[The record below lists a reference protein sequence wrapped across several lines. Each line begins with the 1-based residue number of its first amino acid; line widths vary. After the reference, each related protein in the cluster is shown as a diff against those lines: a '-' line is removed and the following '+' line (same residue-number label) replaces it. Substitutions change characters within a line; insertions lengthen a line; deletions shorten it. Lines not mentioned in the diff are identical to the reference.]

1 MPKSLVRFFFTVGMC
16 GLGAAACVTAN
27 GPSPGSEQPPKPPV
41 LTEKT
46 PPSEAMQAGV
56 QFGGDTL
63 QEVKRLAK
71 HQKQG
76 VAIGQAVESLL
87 AKDASSL
94 SDRELLNA
102 GNLYSSMPV
111 PLNIALFHSLA
122 NSPRPLSRQL
132 GWQLAASKPS
142 PVVGSAMDL
151 ELSRALAE
159 NEMDIVLIP
168 MMANA
173 VRANR
178 LTSAYTVVRQGLM
191 ARGDEE
197 FAQAMVS
204 LSPERASEDFMVY
217 LAQAPAEEL
226 RQLTMSSVNLYT
238 AVAILKHLQK
248 HPPNLANAQFDHLFL
263 YAVSRNTGLAELAQL
278 TLENFVPAHTDLVAM
293 ALARHPAWV
302 QIAYLENARR
312 RMNPKEGLLLSE
324 LKKVTS
330 ERDVIEEIDEAKL

>member
-1 MPKSLVRFFFTVGMC
+1 MLKLLSQGLFAISLCIHGVT
-16 GLGAAACVTAN
+16 ACVTGSGGA
-27 GPSPGSEQPPKPPV
+27 PGADQRPKPPV

-46 PPSEAMQAGV
+46 TAPEAVQAAV

-71 HQKQG
+71 HQNTG
-76 VAIGQAVESLL
+76 VAIGQAVETVLS
-87 AKDASSL
+87 KEASSL
-94 SDRELLNA
+94 ADRELLNA

-111 PLNIALFHSLA
+111 PLNISLFRSLT
-122 NSPRPLSRQL
+122 NSSRPLARQL

-151 ELSRALAE
+151 ELTRALAE
-159 NEMDIVLIP
+159 NEMDLVTIP

-178 LTSAYTVVRQGLM
+178 LTSAYTIVRQGLM
-191 ARGDEE
+191 TRGDEE
-197 FAQAMVS
+197 FAQAMVA
-204 LSPERASEDFMVY
+204 LSPERASEDFMTY

-226 RQLTMSSVNLYT
+226 RQLTLSSVNLYT
-238 AVAILKHLQK
+238 AVAILKHMQK
-248 HPPNLANAQFDHLFL
+248 HPPNLANAYFDHLFL
-263 YAVSRNTGLAELAQL
+263 YAVSRNTGLAELAQI
-278 TLENFVPAHTDLVAM
+278 TLENYVPAHTDLVAM

-312 RMNPKEGLLLSE
+312 RMNPKEGLLLGE

-330 ERDVIEEIDEAKL
+330 ERDVIEEIDEAKF